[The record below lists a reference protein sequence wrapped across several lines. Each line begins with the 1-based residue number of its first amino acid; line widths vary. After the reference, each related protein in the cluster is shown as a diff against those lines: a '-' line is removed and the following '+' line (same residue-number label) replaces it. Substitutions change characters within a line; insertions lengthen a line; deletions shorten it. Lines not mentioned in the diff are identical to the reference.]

1 MQNIPGQ
8 TTDIQDAGIKFL
20 LSQKSKRWSFNYWA
34 RSAQEHITLPYPDDC
49 DDTFAALTAIARHN
63 GALIDGHAFSAI
75 AKILTGREI
84 QEGGPYRTW
93 LIANDASAAWQD
105 VDPVVNSTIGYFLS
119 LVGVRLPPLQKFIED
134 TVRKN
139 QLTSPYYPGI
149 FPVVYFLSRFYKSCG
164 DAGTANATRAAL
176 ADIIIERLGDGIT
189 PLERAMAHLFAHQP
203 WI

>member
-1 MQNIPGQ
+1 M
-8 TTDIQDAGIKFL
+8 
-20 LSQKSKRWSFNYWA
+20 
-34 RSAQEHITLPYPDDC
+34 
-49 DDTFAALTAIARHN
+49 
-63 GALIDGHAFSAI
+63 
-75 AKILTGREI
+75 
-84 QEGGPYRTW
+84 
-93 LIANDASAAWQD
+93 
-105 VDPVVNSTIGYFLS
+105 VNSTIGYFLS

-189 PLERAMAHLFAHQP
+189 PLERAMAISSLINLGYKGVSVLGTAADLLNARLEQEGFLPYAFCIDPARGGKRCYAGASALTAVFCTEALALAQSHDAISDSTCNAGSAAATPTPTIHDHIRGLARTACRTLCLTCMR
-203 WI
+203 